1 MAGLGEHFLEGWE
14 GGPGLGELGTLRE
27 DVGARHAPDLE
38 LSLDNA
44 ELAFLQA
51 DDLLSRLDLG
61 AQ

>member
-1 MAGLGEHFLEGWE
+1 MAGLGEYFLEGRE
-14 GGPGLGELGTLRE
+14 GRQGLGELGTLGE

-44 ELAFLQA
+44 ELVFLKA
-51 DDLLSRLDLG
+51 DDLLSRFDLG